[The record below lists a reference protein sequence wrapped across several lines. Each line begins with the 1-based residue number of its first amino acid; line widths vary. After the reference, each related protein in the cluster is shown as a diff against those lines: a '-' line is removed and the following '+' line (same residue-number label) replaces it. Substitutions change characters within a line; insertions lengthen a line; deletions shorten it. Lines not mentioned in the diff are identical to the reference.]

1 MGNFI
6 LYDNFFI
13 LSERNDEEEWSKMR
27 SDNWSCWAHQS
38 ELLPQPVTTK
48 NWKEEGL
55 YSPSTLQNLNLLWS
69 LLVWV
74 SFHFFM
80 DFLPFYIN
88 KVIAGLLLRKK
99 IVHLHLTGWLFS
111 LFFFAVCLGN
121 KSWETKSMQSLHYFQ
136 TKCVYYMLPVC
147 IMKRTD
153 TKSAIMTT
161 ARQRILSV
169 CNSCAWGPN

>member
-1 MGNFI
+1 
-6 LYDNFFI
+6 
-13 LSERNDEEEWSKMR
+13 MR

-74 SFHFFM
+74 GFHFFM
-80 DFLPFYIN
+80 DFQSYCRF
-88 KVIAGLLLRKK
+88 VAEKK
-99 IVHLHLTGWLFS
+99 NSTLDWMTFFS
-111 LFFFAVCLGN
+111 LFFAVCLGN